1 MGDETRLAFEHPE
14 ARAIAYPP
22 EGFPDRISLRDHVVD
37 AEIGAFQS
45 ERGRR
50 QRLLFNVVVE
60 VRPHDAALGD
70 DVDRVFSYDAITEAI
85 AAALGAERLNLLE
98 TLADRVA
105 TRLLAEPRALRCF
118 VRIEKLDL
126 GPGALGVEI
135 VRSATGPVRPAAVPD
150 EGPHPL
156 VVFLSNAA
164 IDSPA
169 LSGHLDEAEAEGP
182 AILCVGPPAETPP
195 RTGHRPTQRRID
207 LLAVEQNCWRL
218 AARDPRCVV
227 VETRTEL
234 DWAMRKGRMSV
245 WAPSKIVLDAADP
258 PSAET
263 PDAVALAAWFAGR
276 MQARALRL
284 VGAAPPQ
291 TDLAVELRQA

>member
-22 EGFPDRISLRDHVVD
+22 EGFPDRISLRDHVVE
-37 AEIGAFQS
+37 AEIGAFQP

-60 VRPHDAALGD
+60 VRPHDAAFGD

-85 AAALGAERLNLLE
+85 TAELAAERLNLLE

-105 TRLLAEPRALRCF
+105 ARLLAEPRALRCF

-135 VRSATGPVRPAAVPD
+135 VRAASGPRRPTASEDAPQ
-150 EGPHPL
+150 PL

-164 IDSPA
+164 IDSGRLGA
-169 LSGHLDEAEAEGP
+169 HLDAAEAEGP
-182 AILCVGPPAETPP
+182 AILCVGPPPGRLP
-195 RTGHRPTQRRID
+195 RTGHEFTQRRID
-207 LLAVEQNCWRL
+207 LLGLEQNCWRL
-218 AARDPRCVV
+218 AARDRRCVV

-245 WAPSKIVLDAADP
+245 WAPSKIVLDAVDPAPADP
-258 PSAET
+258 G
-263 PDAVALAAWFAGR
+263 DAMALAVWFAGLMR
-276 MQARALRL
+276 ARAFR
-284 VGAAPPQ
+284 VVDRARPETG
-291 TDLAVELRQA
+291 LAVEMRAP